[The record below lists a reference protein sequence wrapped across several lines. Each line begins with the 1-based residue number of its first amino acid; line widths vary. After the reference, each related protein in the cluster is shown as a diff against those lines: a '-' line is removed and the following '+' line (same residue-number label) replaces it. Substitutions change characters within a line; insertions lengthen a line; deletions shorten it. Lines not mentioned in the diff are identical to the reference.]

1 MRNVMEQTDA
11 LINAIHGSNEYI
23 QYQMLLND
31 VRKNESVYQCLNVYR
46 QRNFEIQMKNQID
59 SIEASARLNQEFQD
73 ILTRTD
79 VKEFLAVEQ
88 RYLKMIRKMNQKID
102 SQIHV
107 NIDFM

>member
-1 MRNVMEQTDA
+1 MEQTDA

-31 VRKNESVYQCLNVYR
+31 VRKNESVYQRLNVYR
-46 QRNFEIQMKNQID
+46 QRNFEIQMNNQID

-73 ILTRTD
+73 ILTRT
-79 VKEFLAVEQ
+79 VEQ